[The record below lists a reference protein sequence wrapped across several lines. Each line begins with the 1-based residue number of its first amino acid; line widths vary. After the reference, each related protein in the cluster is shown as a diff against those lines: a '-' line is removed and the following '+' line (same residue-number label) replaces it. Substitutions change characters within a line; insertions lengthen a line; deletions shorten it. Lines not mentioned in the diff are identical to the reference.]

1 MRNVS
6 KGIGAKPL
14 RKRYL
19 TKKEVREI
27 GAKRHLA
34 NYPDIALITERLA
47 RRAKAEPKLRSAD
60 LFGGITHEQ
69 TLRVAK
75 SLERCA
81 PGVDGETFQRIERSE
96 GGSLPQP
103 QEPAAVSAE
112 VRGHLLRGTQPLR
125 HVLAQVGECPQGGVI
140 DRGKKSL

>member
-14 RKRYL
+14 RKRHL
-19 TKKEVREI
+19 TKKEVRAI

-47 RRAKAEPKLRSAD
+47 MGRVLLGRLSVKGVSRGERLLASA
-60 LFGGITHEQ
+60 
-69 TLRVAK
+69 
-75 SLERCA
+75 
-81 PGVDGETFQRIERSE
+81 
-96 GGSLPQP
+96 GGSLSQP

-112 VRGHLLRGTQPLR
+112 VRGHLLR
-125 HVLAQVGECPQGGVI
+125 
-140 DRGKKSL
+140 